1 MVASPEQPVTASTAV
16 TPVDAATKAT
26 RPRTSGRRETDR
38 GDERLAVGA
47 ACRRAPIRSSNWASS
62 TTAVFEAIAGRTAAL
77 DGLNRLWPEIKAKLG
92 PTLVE
97 ESREQYVRYA
107 TRRVARLVERRRAAQ
122 PGRGHGRG
130 RRDVAIVRRVTA
142 SREIGGTGNGCRAGR
157 PKLRDG
163 TAR

>member
-38 GDERLAVGA
+38 GDERLAVGRIA
-47 ACRRAPIRSSNWASS
+47 QGPDPVEQLGILDD
-62 TTAVFEAIAGRTAAL
+62 AVFEAIAGRTAAL
-77 DGLNRLWPEIKAKLG
+77 DGLKSLWPEIKAKLG

-107 TRRVARLVERRRAAQ
+107 LAC
-122 PGRGHGRG
+122 
-130 RRDVAIVRRVTA
+130 RRD
-142 SREIGGTGNGCRAGR
+142 SLSGEE
-157 PKLRDG
+157 LRNPAAALAVVDVMSLLFDE
-163 TAR
+163 